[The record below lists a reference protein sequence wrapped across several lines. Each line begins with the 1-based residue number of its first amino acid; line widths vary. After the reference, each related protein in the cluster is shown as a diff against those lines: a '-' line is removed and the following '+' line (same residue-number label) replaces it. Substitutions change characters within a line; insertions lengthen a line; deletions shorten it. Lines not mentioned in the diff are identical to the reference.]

1 MAVDTTK
8 MSIITRNSDI
18 GLALGLLLILGV
30 MVLPVP
36 AVFLDILLATSI
48 TAGLIILMVAIYLK
62 NPVDFSVFPSL
73 LLIVTIFRLALNV
86 ATTRRILLHGNEG
99 TDAAGSVIEAFGQFV
114 VGGNY
119 AVGIVVFSILVIIN
133 FKVIT
138 QGSTRTAEVAA
149 RFTLDA
155 MPGKQMSIDADLN
168 AGSITDVEA
177 KARRKQ
183 LEDEASF
190 YGAMDGAL
198 KFVRGDVVAGI
209 IITLVNIAA
218 GFAIGTLQQGM
229 SIADAAQI
237 YTILTIGDGLV
248 SQLPSLIISIS
259 AGIIVTRAV
268 GANNLG
274 QEIAEQLMINPR
286 AFAITSGSLL
296 FLAIVP
302 GMPGVAFTVLGAMA
316 GALSYMMFQA
326 EEVTKTEETQRK
338 EEEADKPAP
347 EKVEALL
354 PLDTLELEI
363 GYELIPMVDAAQD
376 GELLDRIKS
385 IRRQFAL
392 EMGIIV
398 PPMHIR
404 DNLQLKSNEYSI
416 LIKGVEVAKGELWM
430 NHHLAIDPGTGVE
443 KVPGVETT
451 EPTFGLRAFWMTEA
465 NKEKARS
472 AGYTVVDTATV
483 ITTHIKEIIKQYAHE
498 LLGRQESQGL
508 IDSFKETNPKV
519 IEELIPGLLTLGQTQ
534 KVLQNLLKEHI
545 SIRDLQTILETLADH
560 APVTKDTDTLTEY
573 TRSALSR
580 SISKQMRHEDGTIK
594 VITLEPGLE
603 KRVADSVKMTEHGS
617 YLALDPS
624 LAQKIID
631 NIKGQIDKFS
641 ALNSSPVLLTGP
653 QVRMHL
659 RRLTERF
666 VPSLSVLSHSEVTPD
681 TQIDNIAVVAV

>member
-1 MAVDTTK
+1 MAIATAK
-8 MSIITRNSDI
+8 PSIITRNSDI
-18 GLALGLLLILGV
+18 GLAIGILLILGV

-73 LLIVTIFRLALNV
+73 LLIVTVFRLGLNV

-99 TDAAGSVIEAFGQFV
+99 ADAAGSVIEAFGQFV

-119 AVGIVVFSILVIIN
+119 AVGIVVFTILVIIN

-168 AGSITDVEA
+168 AGSITDIEA
-177 KARRKQ
+177 KTRRKQ

-209 IITLVNIAA
+209 IITIVNIAA

-229 SIADAAQI
+229 PLAEAAEI

-296 FLAIVP
+296 FLAMVP
-302 GMPGVAFTVLGAMA
+302 GMPGMAFAVLGALA
-316 GALSYMMFQA
+316 GGLSYMMFQA
-326 EEVTKTEETQRK
+326 EEVTKSEEERRK
-338 EEEADKPAP
+338 EDEAEKPAP

-534 KVLQNLLKEHI
+534 KVLQNLLKEYI

-573 TRSALSR
+573 VRAALSR

-594 VITLEPGLE
+594 VITLDPGLE
-603 KRVADSVKMTEHGS
+603 KTVADSVKMTEHGS

-631 NIKGQIDKFS
+631 NIKEQIGKFS
-641 ALNSSPVLLTGP
+641 SLSANPVLLTGP

-666 VPSLSVLSHSEVTPD
+666 VPNLSVLSHSEVTPD